1 MAAPES
7 EKEVRSKPFQW
18 GFLSSSAVI
27 LFAIVVG
34 ETVGR
39 LVDRYWQ
46 AARFGIQEGGGGFG
60 TVTGFFRGLSEY
72 VGREGFGGREFILLG
87 FFFFTALFLF
97 SQRSGVHRFLRSMST
112 GVSLVVIST
121 VAIAVGVL
129 VPQIENF
136 EDPQERITPANY
148 EQEYDKFRWAE
159 GYFLYHLTHLYGMG
173 MPSEPLSKAQL
184 EGLERYG
191 ARYGEEE
198 RSNSEKRM
206 LAAISGREKTAEI
219 RAFIGEHEE
228 GLRKFFDVATALSL
242 NRTYKSYWFLT
253 LMGILFW
260 AVFFNTFKGSARKWF
275 TIQKSGFFL
284 VHTGMMILLIGGGIS
299 KAFTVRGILNLDLR
313 RPPEDRFYAYFN
325 PNKDYLLPFKVRLDH
340 FARKEWKA
348 VEVHFL
354 DEEFKSRVPRYTL
367 WQDRLIELDYT
378 DPAEGEPQPQLALRV
393 LGMHDRA
400 VVGEP
405 VLQETYD
412 EAEPDVVLPIVELE
426 VSGADHAHP
435 EGVEHDHSADRESV
449 LLSPAIGTQM
459 RYDAD
464 MRHRLRIAYGDL
476 DVPGLFPEAA
486 DEILGH
492 LEIEFAGAASVAPQ
506 VVPFR
511 LGETVETLGGYRLF
525 VQRATKNFKLDQG
538 SEVRDERPLAE
549 QPPYRPAAWLLIT
562 PPDGSE
568 PETRPIFDGLDPVDM
583 GFVGSYRHRDLIVRL
598 RWDHWNSPGPA
609 RYVLHYGPD
618 ASPELYGEDGSRT
631 RVVIDRALELPGSVV
646 VPRALYH
653 RADLLH
659 QEIEFLPPSEGVDGW
674 EADFYSRDARGVE
687 LEIVRYP
694 GTENEVRETTRLATT
709 QNASVWYSEDKKVAV
724 VFMENTEV
732 LPFEWRSV
740 LSMIE
745 IDGDGREYAAD
756 MGPEKAR
763 EIRVNDYLTYRG
775 YRFFQTNAD
784 ANMPT
789 YSGIGVVYDPG
800 IRWVLFGMYTII
812 AGATVAFIIR
822 PIVLARRKARA
833 A

>member
-7 EKEVRSKPFQW
+7 EKVVRRKPYPWTFVK
-18 GFLSSSAVI
+18 SSAVI

-46 AARFGIQEGGGGFG
+46 AARLGIQEGGGGFG

-72 VGREGFGGREFILLG
+72 VGREGFGAREFILLG
-87 FFFFTALFLF
+87 FFFFTSLFLF
-97 SQRSGVHRFLRSMST
+97 TQRAGVYHFLRSMST
-112 GVSLVVIST
+112 GVSLVAIST

-148 EQEYDKFRWAE
+148 EQEYQKFRWAE

-173 MPSEPLSKAQL
+173 MPEQGLSKAQE
-184 EGLERYG
+184 EGLARYG

-198 RSNSEKRM
+198 RSNREKRM
-206 LAAISGREKTAEI
+206 VAAFSGREKTAEI
-219 RAFIGEHEE
+219 RAFIEEHDE
-228 GLRKFFDVATALSL
+228 GLREFFDVATALHL

-260 AVFFNTFKGSARKWF
+260 SVFFNTFKGSARHWF
-275 TIQKSGFFL
+275 SVQKLGFFL
-284 VHTGMMILLIGGGIS
+284 VHSGMMILLIGGGIS

-325 PNKDYLLPFKVRLDH
+325 PKKDYVLPFKVRLDH

-348 VEVHFL
+348 IEVHFL
-354 DEEFKSRVPRYTL
+354 DEEFNSRVPRYTL

-378 DPAEGEPQPQLALRV
+378 DPEEGEPEAQLAVRV
-393 LGMHDRA
+393 LSMHDRA
-400 VVGEP
+400 TVGEP

-412 EAEPDVVLPIVELE
+412 EAEPEVVLPIVELD
-426 VSGADHAHP
+426 VSAVDHAHP
-435 EGVEHDHSADRESV
+435 EGVEHDHSDDRQSV
-449 LLSPAIGTQM
+449 WLSPAIGTQM

-464 MRHRLRIAYGDL
+464 MRHRLRIAYGDV
-476 DVPGLFPEAA
+476 DVPGLFPDPAE
-486 DEILGH
+486 EILGH
-492 LEIEFAGAASVAPQ
+492 LEIEFAGNASVAPQ

-511 LGETVETLGGYRLF
+511 LGETLEAPGGYRLF
-525 VQRATKNFKLDQG
+525 VQRATKNFALDQG
-538 SEVRDERPLAE
+538 REVRDERPLAE
-549 QPPYRPAAWLLIT
+549 QPPYRPAAWLQIT
-562 PPDGSE
+562 PPEGGE
-568 PETRPIFDGLDPVDM
+568 PETRPIFDGLDPVEM
-583 GFVGSYRHRDLIVRL
+583 EFVGSYRYRELIVRL
-598 RWDHWNSPGPA
+598 RWDHWYSPGPE

-618 ASPELYGEDGSRT
+618 TPPELYGEDGSRT
-631 RVVIDRALELPGSVV
+631 RVVVDRALEMPGSAV
-646 VPRALYH
+646 VPRAIYH
-653 RADLLH
+653 KADILGR
-659 QEIEFLPPSEGVDGW
+659 EIEFLPPLEGVDGW
-674 EADFYSRDARGVE
+674 DADFYSRDPRGVA

-694 GTENEVRETTRLATT
+694 GGENEVRETVELATSEGA
-709 QNASVWYSEDKKVAV
+709 NVWYSDDSQVAV

-740 LSMIE
+740 LSMLE
-745 IDGDGREYAAD
+745 VDGDGNEYAVD
-756 MGPEKAR
+756 MGPENDR
-763 EIRVNDYLTYRG
+763 EIRVNDYLTYKG